1 MRITYCEG
9 WFRGKNVAVG
19 LMDEAKARKMHEK
32 RKLYTVLIGDPQR
45 PECFIESNMGYF
57 GVEFLDAHLREHLVY
72 QFAEAKPGKLF
83 LQMMVSREY
92 DDEWD
97 LVKSGTSYIIKPDG
111 QVIRRYQ
118 EFPTTEHPTEQ
129 PLGRVDPSPY
139 WEDYPQ
145 FGDYAALVRKR
156 PVPKV

>member
-1 MRITYCEG
+1 MKLTYCHR
-9 WFRGKNVAVG
+9 WSRHGKHAIEPW
-19 LMDEAKARKMHEK
+19 DESRARKMHEK

-97 LVKSGTSYIIKPDG
+97 LVKSGTAYFIEQDG
-111 QVIRRYQ
+111 RIVAEREDFPSDGTKFRR
-118 EFPTTEHPTEQ
+118 E
-129 PLGRVDPSPY
+129 GKVDPSPY